1 MYYVDMPFLTTNL
14 AASVF
19 EEIKALVERG
29 LYASPEQFL
38 EIAAFNQLALER
50 GAKPA
55 DLPVRSRR
63 AQGASHQETP
73 SDGSPPSAQRPRHR
87 QSSRRRAAKGRTESV
102 SENSVSATL
111 KKFGLDVLRQLQVEP
126 VATEPRPPN
135 ERLWGQVN
143 RLFPIKL
150 ACRWLAVASAKA
162 GFWLTY
168 DAISDGLAR
177 DAASLGS
184 ILSALDVTAQRK
196 RDELLAT
203 GLPRKANLASHDRFL
218 SQYIARTTR
227 AGDIYP
233 GAICQYALAVFHG
246 DQLGLTKAGLDLAQ
260 LENPILDVDSHTATA
275 RLSTSVFAALA
286 DEERSFFIE
295 QVVSFVPGELH
306 DLAVVL
312 EAIVAEHATPD
323 DLFATVRLH
332 LPQEWSPMMARTHV
346 SGVVARL
353 ADMGLIHRRW
363 EGRNTRYEA
372 TPVSARLVREES
384 GVDR

>member
-1 MYYVDMPFLTTNL
+1 MPFLTTNL
-14 AASVF
+14 AGSVF
-19 EEIKALVERG
+19 EEIKALVEKG

-55 DLPVRSRR
+55 DLPVRSRQPHR
-63 AQGASHQETP
+63 GNHEGTP
-73 SDGSPPSAQRPRHR
+73 SVGSLPLAQHRRHR
-87 QSSRRRAAKGRTESV
+87 QSSRRRAPKARTESV
-102 SENSVSATL
+102 SENSASATL
-111 KKFGLDVLRQLQVEP
+111 KKFGLDVLRQLRVEP
-126 VATEPRPPN
+126 VPTEPRAPN

-150 ACRWLAVASAKA
+150 ACRWIAVASAEA

-168 DAISDGLAR
+168 DPISDGLAR

-184 ILSALDVTAQRK
+184 ILSALDATAQRK

-246 DQLGLTKAGLDLAQ
+246 DQLGLTKAGLDLAR
-260 LENPILDVDSHTATA
+260 LENPVLDLEPRSAIASLSSGVPAT
-275 RLSTSVFAALA
+275 LS
-286 DEERSFFIE
+286 DEERSFLIE
-295 QVVSFVPGELH
+295 QVISFVPGELH
-306 DLAVVL
+306 DLTIVL
-312 EAIVAEHATPD
+312 EAIVADHATPD
-323 DLFATVRLH
+323 HLLASVRPH
-332 LPQEWSPMMARTHV
+332 LPHEWSRMMTRTHV

-353 ADMGLIHRRW
+353 AEMGLIRRKW
-363 EGRNTRYEA
+363 EGRNARYEA
-372 TPVSARLVREES
+372 TPLGARLVKEEARI
-384 GVDR
+384 DR